1 MKRSYALALS
11 LTALLGLGAFFI
23 HSQSQGQGVTPNPVP
38 PSMPREAGSYRTIVK
53 QALPAVVSIESKAK
67 AIRMKGSKTLPNLPP
82 GVPPE
87 MKKFFGDKF
96 HEDETPDDQPSGGF
110 GSGFFVDASGIILT
124 NAHVVEGADQLTITT
139 SDGKKYTG
147 KGVKFDSKTDLA
159 IVRVDAKGPFPYLEL
174 DDSDAYEIGDRVLG
188 YIGWPCST
196 TNTVTS
202 GIVSAKGRSDLH
214 MNMYEDFV
222 QTDAAINPG
231 NSGGPLIGLNG
242 KVVGINAAIKSRSG
256 GFQGIGL
263 AVASNLAKNVVQALE
278 TDGVVHRGYLGVKLQ
293 PESDKGVVVAQVFDG
308 SPAFKAGLQT
318 GDVIASV
325 GGRAIKNG
333 RDLQWTIAN
342 ARIKQAT
349 NMEIVRDG
357 KKQTVAVTLEEQPQT
372 FGKAENPRRSNS
384 SPAESSA
391 DMSKLEKLGIQV
403 EDLSKEQAG
412 ELGYRREVSG
422 VVITGIAPNSPAAL
436 AGIHKGQ
443 VISKVGDAKVG
454 SVDEVGT
461 ALASASTQ
469 QGVRLQLLAPDGS
482 TTYAA
487 SCGSR
492 GRRES
497 REDGSRMN

>member
-1 MKRSYALALS
+1 MKRPYALALS
-11 LTALLGLGAFFI
+11 VTALMGLGAFLI
-23 HSQSQGQGVTPNPVP
+23 HSQSEGQGVTPNPVP
-38 PSMPREAGSYRTIVK
+38 TTMPREAGSYRSIVK
-53 QALPAVVSIESKAK
+53 QALPAVVSIETKAK
-67 AIRMKGSKTLPNLPP
+67 TIRTKGAKGLPP
-82 GVPPE
+82 GIPPE

-124 NAHVVEGADQLTITT
+124 NAHVVDGADTLTITT

-147 KGVKFDSKTDLA
+147 KGVKFDAKTDLA

-174 DDSDAYEIGDRVLG
+174 DDSDAYEIGDRVLAVG
-188 YIGWPCST
+188 APFGL

-202 GIVSAKGRSDLH
+202 GIISAKGRSDLH

-293 PESDKGVVVAQVFDG
+293 LESDKGVVVGQVFDG

-318 GDVIASV
+318 GDVIAFV

-333 RDLQWTIAN
+333 RDLQWMIAN
-342 ARIKQAT
+342 SPIKQAV

-357 KKQTVAVTLEEQPQT
+357 KKQTLAVTLEEQPQT
-372 FGKAENPRRSNS
+372 FGRTDGPRRSNS

-403 EDLSKEQAG
+403 DDLSKEQAG

-422 VVITGIAPNSPAAL
+422 VVITGVVPNSPAAV

-443 VISKVGDAKVG
+443 VISKVGDHKVAN
-454 SVDEVGT
+454 VDEVGT
-461 ALASASTQ
+461 ALANASTQ

-482 TTYAA
+482 TTYVLL
-487 SCGSR
+487 
-492 GRRES
+492 REQ
-497 REDGSRMN
+497 GTP